1 METKHAV
8 DVVDPSGVPAAD
20 HPWSTEVVALSGSAA
35 RPGMADEGL
44 QGTLEAMQELLQ
56 DAVLR
61 HSALRADDHA
71 LVTTTDPT
79 YARNTL
85 ATALKQA
92 TSAVSV
98 ILPDAPRPAEVLLEG
113 LERSSANWSSGIRVR
128 MLAGSGSGSRERM
141 LAYAAHKRWLDVRL
155 TESVFPST
163 VVVDLRCAIV
173 RVARSDGAWQ
183 ASMVR
188 DNAIVNA
195 VHTMFVGGWQ
205 HGMPLV
211 DEPAVV
217 DSPVGRDAALEI
229 ISHLVEGRIDE
240 MAAREMAISV
250 RTYRRYVAVIM
261 RNLGATSR
269 FQAGVLATELG
280 LTGRRGSLPG
290 CVRRTHNGRTAIT
303 SGDRSRDTSPLPSS
317 AI

>member
-1 METKHAV
+1 METQHTG
-8 DVVDPSGVPAAD
+8 DVVNPSRVPAAD
-20 HPWSTEVVALSGSAA
+20 DPWSTEVVTLSGSA
-35 RPGMADEGL
+35 RPGRADEEL
-44 QGTLEAMQELLQ
+44 RGTLEAMQSLLQ

-79 YARNTL
+79 CARNTL

-98 ILPDAPRPAEVLLEG
+98 ILPDAPRPAEVVMEG
-113 LERSSANWSSGIRVR
+113 VERSAVNWSSGIRVR

-141 LAYAAHKRWLDVRL
+141 LAYAAGKHWLDVRL
-155 TESVFPST
+155 TESRFPST
-163 VVVDLRCAIV
+163 VVVDLRCAMV
-173 RVARSDGAWQ
+173 RVARPDGAWQ

-188 DNAIVNA
+188 DNAIINA
-195 VHTMFVGGWQ
+195 VHMMFVGGWHQ
-205 HGMPLV
+205 GVPLLNDV
-211 DEPAVV
+211 AVV
-217 DSPVGRDAALEI
+217 DSPVAHDAVLEI

-261 RNLGATSR
+261 RSLGATSR

-290 CVRRTHNGRTAIT
+290 CVPRTNNGPAATA
-303 SGDRSRDTSPLPSS
+303 GADQSRDMTPLPSS
-317 AI
+317 AT